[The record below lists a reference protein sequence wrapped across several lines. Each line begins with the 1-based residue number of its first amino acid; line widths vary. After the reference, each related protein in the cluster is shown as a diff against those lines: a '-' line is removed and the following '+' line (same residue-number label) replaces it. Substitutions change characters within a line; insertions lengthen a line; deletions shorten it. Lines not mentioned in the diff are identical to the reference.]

1 MRELR
6 EHTYTR
12 TYYTH
17 SHTHTHIYTHTPNTP
32 LLPLELNLLA
42 RIHKDAHKLQCSAP
56 LSPSFTLLLLRHCL
70 RVSLAC
76 KFITRR
82 ANWGQLV
89 TFYDI
94 NTKYLCP
101 VVIYVSQ
108 EKKKGKQRRRGRGAK
123 KYHKDYS
130 EALCVFIVSLAII
143 SALKRCQTVR
153 FLLPAVRSFVRSCA

>member
-1 MRELR
+1 MRKLEEILRELR

-12 TYYTH
+12 TYTQHTY
-17 SHTHTHIYTHTPNTP
+17 THTHIYTHTVTP

-56 LSPSFTLLLLRHCL
+56 LSPPFTLLLLRHCL

-108 EKKKGKQRRRGRGAK
+108 QKEGERAEQGRGRGG
-123 KYHKDYS
+123 
-130 EALCVFIVSLAII
+130 
-143 SALKRCQTVR
+143 
-153 FLLPAVRSFVRSCA
+153 

>member
-1 MRELR
+1 MRKLEEILRELR
-6 EHTYTR
+6 EHTYLQ
-12 TYYTH
+12 TYTDTYT
-17 SHTHTHIYTHTPNTP
+17 HTHTHRQLHTHTYRYSETHTHTPNTP

-42 RIHKDAHKLQCSAP
+42 RIHKDAHKLQRSA
-56 LSPSFTLLLLRHCL
+56 SPFPPSSPFTLLLLRHCL

-108 EKKKGKQRRRGRGAK
+108 QKEKGKQRRRGGGG
-123 KYHKDYS
+123 
-130 EALCVFIVSLAII
+130 
-143 SALKRCQTVR
+143 
-153 FLLPAVRSFVRSCA
+153 